1 MAIGIIYDQYNLR
14 NLPQKDL
21 NKIALYPVIRG
32 AWMEETL
39 ASIEIIK
46 DNDSYKAK
54 IQSGLGR
61 YVEYENEDFE
71 NLLQQVYEDIQ
82 EELGST
88 I

>member
-1 MAIGIIYDQYNLR
+1 
-14 NLPQKDL
+14 
-21 NKIALYPVIRG
+21 
-32 AWMEETL
+32 MEETL

-46 DNDSYKAK
+46 ENDSYKAK